1 VAAALEEFVQG
12 LGIGGTL
19 RRYDVL
25 TLWRE
30 IVGEQV
36 AKAARPERIEKGVLL
51 VRVETAPWRAELS
64 LRKAEIMKRI
74 AAVVGNGVVNDI
86 RFH

>member
-1 VAAALEEFVQG
+1 VAAALEEFVHD

-36 AKAARPERIEKGVLL
+36 AKASRPERIEKGVLL

-64 LRKAEIMKRI
+64 LRKTEIMKRI
-74 AAVVGNGVVNDI
+74 AEVVGNGIVNDI